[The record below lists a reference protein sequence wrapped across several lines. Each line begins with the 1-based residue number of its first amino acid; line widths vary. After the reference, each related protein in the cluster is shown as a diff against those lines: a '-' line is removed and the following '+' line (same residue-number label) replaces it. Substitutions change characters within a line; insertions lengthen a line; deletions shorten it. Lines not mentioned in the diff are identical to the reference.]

1 MPGDLYLQTGT
12 VPSYE
17 RELKELLGHTL
28 ADFGDSGADEAMKI
42 GIDGRFIRQGQT
54 GNGMFSQQLL
64 EGLSRVDDENE
75 YVVYLLENSSFIR
88 KNNFQFKRM
97 SFLHASSYFRFF
109 LSFPLEFSRNPVDVF
124 HAIYTVPL
132 MTPARVILS
141 LIEFSWFTNPDEFP
155 ASKLYQSQMRL
166 MTKHSIHRADRII
179 TPTWL
184 GRDQLLAYFNL
195 PEEKVEVVPFGVN
208 ERFLVPC
215 DPEEIDRV
223 KRKHAVTRDYILSVG
238 NLHSRKNLVR
248 LIDAFNWLKET
259 RRIPHQLVIIGK
271 ETWRFEEI
279 YKKATACSARDS
291 IIFTGY
297 VPFEE
302 LRALYQGAVLFAF
315 PSLDEGFGL
324 PVHEAMASRIPVIVS
339 NRGAL
344 PEVGGEA
351 ALVVDPLSIEEIQS
365 VILRVLESPTLR
377 EELIEKGLEQIKGFS
392 WEESCRKL
400 LRLYQNLCPSGF
412 KNRGMK

>member
-1 MPGDLYLQTGT
+1 MGKAPYDK
-12 VPSYE
+12 
-17 RELKELLGHTL
+17 REFKELLGPIL
-28 ADFGDSGADEAMKI
+28 AGYRDSGEDAAMKI

-109 LSFPLEFSRNPVDVF
+109 LTFPLELCRNPVDVF

-155 ASKLYQSQMRL
+155 ASKFFQSQLRL
-166 MTKHSIHRADRII
+166 MTKLSIQRADRII
-179 TPTWL
+179 TPTRL
-184 GRDQLLAYFNL
+184 GRNQLLTYFDL
-195 PEEKVEVVPFGVN
+195 PEEKVAVVPFGIN
-208 ERFLVPC
+208 ERFREPC
-215 DPEEIDRV
+215 SPEEIDRV
-223 KRKHAVTRDYILSVG
+223 KQKHSVTQDYVLSVG
-238 NLHSRKNLVR
+238 NLHPRKNLVR
-248 LIDAFNWLKET
+248 LIDAFNLLKET
-259 RRIPHQLVIIGK
+259 RRIPQQLVIVGN
-271 ETWRFEEI
+271 ESWRTEEI
-279 YKKATACSARDS
+279 YKKASSCSARHS

-297 VPFEE
+297 VPFKE
-302 LRALYQGAVLFAF
+302 LRALYQGATLFVL

-324 PVHEAMASRIPVIVS
+324 PVHEAMACQVPTIVS

-344 PEVGGEA
+344 PEVAGDA
-351 ALVVDPLSIEEIQS
+351 ALIVDPKSIEEIGDA
-365 VILRVLESPTLR
+365 ILRVLDSSTLQER
-377 EELIEKGLEQIKGFS
+377 LIQKGLEQIEKFS
-392 WEESCRKL
+392 WEESCWKIL
-400 LRLYQNLCPSGF
+400 HLYQDLCPSRSN
-412 KNRGMK
+412 NRGMK